1 MHKTSM
7 PSKSWSRRLC
17 ETVLG
22 KQTKK
27 NVIQFKG
34 VNTFEDNLL
43 GVKLT
48 MLILCK

>member
-1 MHKTSM
+1 MHPTAILA
-7 PSKSWSRRLC
+7 RRFVLRGC
-17 ETVLG
+17 GNVLG